1 MQMFVL
7 GCCFNIIC
15 CCFFQLTISFLH
27 LAQTVLSLL
36 ALGIL
41 PIMSLQVEKK
51 VAVLPKRTADAADV
65 TQQAVETAKRLKR
78 QDTDELEWSCMAGKT
93 RIDDWM
99 PRCSKEVSDS
109 GSDDD
114 ASMPQLV
121 PVTNQNTKVSSSP
134 GPSPGTVEF
143 LQACP
148 FVWFGPECA
157 TFSPV
162 REAAPSDS
170 RLADAMR
177 RWSLETDCQD
187 VD

>member
-1 MQMFVL
+1 M
-7 GCCFNIIC
+7 
-15 CCFFQLTISFLH
+15 TISFLH

-51 VAVLPKRTADAADV
+51 VAVLPKRTADAA
-65 TQQAVETAKRLKR
+65 QQAVETAKRLKR

-109 GSDDD
+109 DSDDD

-121 PVTNQNTKVSSSP
+121 PVTNQNTKA

-143 LQACP
+143 FQACP
-148 FVWFGPECA
+148 FVWFGPPCA